1 MVKWLRERDML
12 NAVMRPLAFF
22 ANRWRV
28 WLPPAIF
35 MIVIFVGAVVLSE
48 GKETLSFVYRIF

>member
-1 MVKWLRERDML
+1 MV
-12 NAVMRPLAFF
+12 A
-22 ANRWRV
+22 
-28 WLPPAIF
+28 PAIF

>member
-1 MVKWLRERDML
+1 ML

-48 GKETLSFVYRIF
+48 GKETLSFVYRIL

>member
-1 MVKWLRERDML
+1 ML
-12 NAVMRPLAFF
+12 NSVMRPLAFF

-28 WLPPAIF
+28 WPPAIF
-35 MIVIFVGAVVLSE
+35 MIVIFVGAVVLLE

>member
-1 MVKWLRERDML
+1 ML

-35 MIVIFVGAVVLSE
+35 MIIFVGAVVLSE